1 MNAKQTYSVE
11 FREQALAKVLQR
23 GNRSVGTVASEL
35 NMNVL
40 TLRKWI
46 RVSNAANRNQ
56 GPIDARRP
64 EDWSL
69 EERLLALQQSHGLS
83 DEALNAWCRERG
95 LFAHHLD
102 QWRAQFCSA
111 STASSARANA
121 PEMRELKQANAQLQR
136 ELKRKEKALAEAAA
150 LLVLSKKYQA
160 LFGDED
166 E

>member
-1 MNAKQTYSVE
+1 MKVKQKYSVE
-11 FREQALAKVLQR
+11 FREQALAKALQR
-23 GNRSVGTVASEL
+23 GSRSVGAVAAEL
-35 NMNVL
+35 NMNAL

-46 RVSNAANRNQ
+46 RVSNATNRNP
-56 GPIDARRP
+56 GPVDARRP

-69 EERLLALQQSHGLS
+69 EERLLALQQSHALNG
-83 DEALNAWCRERG
+83 EALNAWCRERG
-95 LFAHHLD
+95 LFAHHLT
-102 QWRAQFCSA
+102 QWRAQFCSGGA
-111 STASSARANA
+111 VSPRANA
-121 PEMRELKQANAQLQR
+121 PELRELKQANAQLQR

>member
-1 MNAKQTYSVE
+1 LNAKQTYSVE

-46 RVSNAANRNQ
+46 RVSNAANRNP
-56 GPIDARRP
+56 GPVDARRP

-83 DEALNAWCRERG
+83 DEARNAWCRERG

-102 QWRAQFCSA
+102 QWRAQFCSGG
-111 STASSARANA
+111 TASSARSNA
-121 PEMRELKQANAQLQR
+121 PEMRDLQANAQLQR

>member
-1 MNAKQTYSVE
+1 MNA
-11 FREQALAKVLQR
+11 
-23 GNRSVGTVASEL
+23 
-35 NMNVL
+35 L

-46 RVSNAANRNQ
+46 RVSNTASDNT
-56 GPIDARRP
+56 GPVDARRP
-64 EDWSL
+64 QDWSL

-95 LFAHHLD
+95 LFAHHLA
-102 QWRAQFCSA
+102 QWRAQFCAGHAVSQR
-111 STASSARANA
+111 TNA
-121 PEMRELKQANAQLQR
+121 PEVRELKQANAQLQR
-136 ELKRKEKALAEAAA
+136 ELKRKDKALAEAAA

>member
-1 MNAKQTYSVE
+1 MKTKQTYSVE
-11 FREQALAKVLQR
+11 FKEQALAKALQR
-23 GNRSVGTVASEL
+23 GNRSVGAVASEL

-46 RVSNAANRNQ
+46 RVSNAASRNP

-64 EDWSL
+64 QDWSL
-69 EERLLALQQSHGLS
+69 EERLLALQQSHGLN

-95 LFAHHLD
+95 LFVHHLA
-102 QWRAQFCSA
+102 QWRAQFCSGDA
-111 STASSARANA
+111 VSPRANA

-136 ELKRKEKALAEAAA
+136 ELKRKDKALAEAAA

-160 LFGDED
+160 LFGEED

>member
-1 MNAKQTYSVE
+1 MKVKQTYSVE

-23 GNRSVGTVASEL
+23 GNRSVGTVAAEL

-46 RVSNAANRNQ
+46 RVSNAASRNT
-56 GPIDARRP
+56 GPVDARRP

-69 EERLLALQQSHGLS
+69 EERLLALHQSHGLN

-95 LFAHHLD
+95 LFAHHLA

-111 STASSARANA
+111 GAADSRRTNA
-121 PEMRELKQANAQLQR
+121 PEVRELKQANAQLQR
-136 ELKRKEKALAEAAA
+136 ELKRKDRALAEAAA

-160 LFGDED
+160 LFGFED

>member
-1 MNAKQTYSVE
+1 
-11 FREQALAKVLQR
+11 
-23 GNRSVGTVASEL
+23 
-35 NMNVL
+35 MNVL

-46 RVSNAANRNQ
+46 RVSNAASRNP

-64 EDWSL
+64 QDWSL

-95 LFAHHLD
+95 LFVHHLA
-102 QWRAQFCSA
+102 QWRAQFCSGGA
-111 STASSARANA
+111 VSQRAKA
-121 PEMRELKQANAQLQR
+121 PEVHALKQANAQLQR
-136 ELKRKEKALAEAAA
+136 ELNRKDKALAEAAA